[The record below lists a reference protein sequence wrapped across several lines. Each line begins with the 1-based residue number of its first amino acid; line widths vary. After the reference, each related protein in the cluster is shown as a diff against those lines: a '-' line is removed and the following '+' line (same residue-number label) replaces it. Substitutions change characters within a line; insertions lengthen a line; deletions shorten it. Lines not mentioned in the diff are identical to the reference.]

1 MILNEKDLKWA
12 ISIARKECDH
22 LAVQLALDGSTLLL
36 ADIIG
41 GDKEI
46 KKQLLIAYKNMQSWQ
61 GTESEKVKG
70 VFRKYTTPVRILV
83 QEKLNEIQKNIFKKD
98 E

>member
-1 MILNEKDLKWA
+1 MILNEKELKWA
-12 ISIARKECDH
+12 ISVARKGCDH

-46 KKQLLIAYKNMQSWQ
+46 KKQLLIAYKNMQGWQ
-61 GTESEKVKG
+61 NTESEKVKE
-70 VFRKYTTPVRILV
+70 VFKKYITPTRVLVR
-83 QEKLNEIQKNIFKKD
+83 EKLNEIQKSIIKRQK
-98 E
+98 